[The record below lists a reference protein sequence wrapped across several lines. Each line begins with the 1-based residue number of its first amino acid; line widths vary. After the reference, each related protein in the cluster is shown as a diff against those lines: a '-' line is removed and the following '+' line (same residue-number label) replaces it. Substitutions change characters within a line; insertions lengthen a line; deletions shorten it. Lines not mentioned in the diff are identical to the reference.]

1 MGRPR
6 DRGAV
11 EGRAFYHR
19 HDRRA
24 AARSCLKPGER
35 SANDRVLLIA
45 TRSEDKVREIVPL
58 LRHLPVRILSLSD
71 AGIPL
76 TPAEESIERF
86 DTFEENAAAKAR
98 YFFIASDGMPTVAD
112 DSGLTVDALEGA
124 PGVHSKRWA
133 NRPEL
138 EGTAL
143 DEANN
148 LHLLEALQGSANRR
162 ARYVCVAAFADAA
175 TTIAARGETTGE
187 ITPAARG
194 SAGFGYDPYFLSD
207 DLGCTFGEA
216 APAEKSRVSHRGRA
230 FRALAKELCAVFSD

>member
-1 MGRPR
+1 VGRPR
-6 DRGAV
+6 DRGAAQ
-11 EGRAFYHR
+11 GRAFHHR
-19 HDRRA
+19 HDRRG
-24 AARSCLKPGER
+24 AARSRLKPPDR
-35 SANDRVLLIA
+35 SASDRVLLIA

-58 LRHLPVRILSLSD
+58 LRHLPARILTLAE

-76 TPAEESIERF
+76 TATEESIERF

-98 YFFIASDGMPTVAD
+98 YFFIASEGMPTVAD
-112 DSGLTVDALEGA
+112 DSGLAVDALDGA

-133 NRPEL
+133 NRSEL
-138 EGTAL
+138 EGKAL

-148 LHLLEALQGSANRR
+148 LRLLAALQGSGNRR
-162 ARYVCVAAFADAA
+162 ARYVCAAAFADAG
-175 TTIAARGETTGE
+175 TTIAALGETTGE
-187 ITPAARG
+187 ITAAARG

-230 FRALAKELCAVFSD
+230 FRKLAEELRAHFSD